1 MFGKRLKIA
10 EEERFKMQVSQLYLD
25 DLRSIS
31 DSLIQTIVQYT
42 EMEVALE
49 REFRS
54 TGGWLKKKR
63 LDEMTGETAR
73 NKQELEHRD
82 HF

>member
-1 MFGKRLKIA
+1 M
-10 EEERFKMQVSQLYLD
+10 
-25 DLRSIS
+25 RSIS

-42 EMEVALE
+42 EMEVQLE
-49 REFRS
+49 KEFKN

-73 NKQELEHRD
+73 NK
-82 HF
+82 